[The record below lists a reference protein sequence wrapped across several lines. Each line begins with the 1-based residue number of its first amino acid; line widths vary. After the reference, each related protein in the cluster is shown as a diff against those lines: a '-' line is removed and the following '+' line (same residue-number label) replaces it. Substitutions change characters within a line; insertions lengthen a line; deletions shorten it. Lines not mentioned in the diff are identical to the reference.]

1 MAPQAETTEQATFY
15 SPWPLFGRR
24 FSSQLD
30 ESRHNF
36 EALHPLVRA
45 AGLDGLSSPLKD
57 HAVQSWE
64 VGEDDFHNKYRLFW
78 DKDNDTFRIQ
88 ENIGTTDVP
97 SWDDRLTIGS
107 SGELVGN
114 FYVGDVGVSAHSA
127 LTGLIAPA
135 DDHTQYLLA
144 SAATSR
150 AAFATNWTD
159 LTDGG
164 STTLHTH
171 DHGGLGGLS
180 DDDHP
185 QYLLRTDEN
194 GFYGSV
200 VKMSDN
206 SKSFRGITVIAV
218 DKDHFYLEQNSG
230 NTDEVVISLKPP
242 AGSGGVTAHSALT
255 GLIAPADD
263 HPQYLLRTDENGFY
277 GISVKQSNNLASF
290 RGINLINFGPEF
302 YLSQNADN
310 TDSVTINL
318 RDDIDDVSPPGSG
331 EANTAS
337 NLGAGQGV
345 FSQKVGV
352 DLQFKS
358 LVAGSGITLTP
369 SATEISIE
377 TSGSGGG
384 FYGITAKQS
393 NGLASFSGLN
403 VFNFGPEFYLSQ
415 NANNTDSVIINL
427 RDDSDNEGSGSG
439 VSSVTFTDGVRTFTG
454 VSTLGFDHASFYL
467 SRGSAAN
474 SAVVNTRFRG
484 AQVSKSG
491 DQSIA
496 SGTASN
502 TTLTWEALRYDTEVN
517 TANPIWSSGSNTL
530 LTVPPGVSSV
540 RITIG
545 INWDDNGTAAGS
557 GVMRQVILLKNGAGF
572 VGSPTNQIAPTIGN
586 NTVVNVVSAV
596 LPVNGGDTFSIRVN
610 QVSTAAAACDIIQA
624 NATWFAMEIV
634 G

>member
-1 MAPQAETTEQATFY
+1 MAPQAETTEEATFY

-30 ESRHNF
+30 EGRHNF
-36 EALHPLVRA
+36 EALHPVVRA
-45 AGLDGLSSPLKD
+45 VGLDDDNTSTALKNK
-57 HAVQSWE
+57 AVQSVE
-64 VGEDDFHNKYRLFW
+64 IGEDGFHNKYRMFW

-180 DDDHP
+180 DDDH
-185 QYLLRTDEN
+185 T
-194 GFYGSV
+194 
-200 VKMSDN
+200 
-206 SKSFRGITVIAV
+206 
-218 DKDHFYLEQNSG
+218 
-230 NTDEVVISLKPP
+230 
-242 AGSGGVTAHSALT
+242 
-255 GLIAPADD
+255 
-263 HPQYLLRTDENGFY
+263 QYLLRTDENGFY